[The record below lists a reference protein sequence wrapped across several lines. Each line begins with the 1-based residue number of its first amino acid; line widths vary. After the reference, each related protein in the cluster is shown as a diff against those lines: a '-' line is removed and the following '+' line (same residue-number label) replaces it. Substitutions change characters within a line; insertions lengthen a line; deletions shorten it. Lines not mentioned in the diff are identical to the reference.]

1 MMRPCTPLVSR
12 LSTNYVRRAALLI
25 ALPLAA
31 GSLRAQMP
39 DGPGREETQKLCSDC
54 HELARSLSL
63 RQDRDGWKTTV
74 NKMIGLGA
82 QGTEREFAAVIEYL
96 SSHYAAEALPRLNVN
111 KAKAIDFETRLS
123 LKRSQAAAVIDYRA
137 KHGDFKSIEDL
148 KRVPGVDT
156 VKIEEKKDILEF

>member
-1 MMRPCTPLVSR
+1 MMRPCTPLVFR

-54 HELARSLSL
+54 HELARALSL

-96 SSHYAAEALPRLNVN
+96 SVHYAAEALPRLNVN

-156 VKIEEKKDILEF
+156 VKIEERKDILEF

>member
-1 MMRPCTPLVSR
+1 

-96 SSHYAAEALPRLNVN
+96 SAHYAAEALPRLNVN

-137 KHGDFKSIEDL
+137 KHGNFKSIEDL

>member
-1 MMRPCTPLVSR
+1 MMRLCTPLVSR
-12 LSTNYVRRAALLI
+12 LSTNYIRRAALLI

-96 SSHYAAEALPRLNVN
+96 SAHYAAEALPRLNVN

-137 KHGDFKSIEDL
+137 KHGNFKSIEDL